1 MDKGIVMTAMV
12 KDLVD
17 LEKAT
22 IRREVMRMRLGLR
35 VAVVDRGVSGM
46 RKGCDAALE
55 LASLV

>member
-1 MDKGIVMTAMV
+1 MTAMV

-22 IRREVMRMRLGLR
+22 IRRKVMRMRLGLR